1 MSASLNF
8 EWIIKGKSGTFLLI
22 STKKQAF
29 PMKID
34 LDMMDGK
41 ILEILQADARVTLA
55 EIGRRI
61 HLSQPAVAERVKRME
76 AANVITGYHAR
87 VNPEALGYG
96 ITAFVRIA
104 SRATDTPVL
113 KIAEQV
119 PEVVE
124 CHAIT
129 GEDCVIVKVVAP
141 SVRELERVITSLARC
156 GVTST
161 SLILSSSIERR
172 AIKPVE

>member
-1 MSASLNF
+1 
-8 EWIIKGKSGTFLLI
+8 
-22 STKKQAF
+22 
-29 PMKID
+29 MKLELD
-34 LDMMDGK
+34 LMDAK
-41 ILEILQADARVTLA
+41 ILEILQADARVTMA

-61 HLSQPAVAERVKRME
+61 HLSQPAVTERVRRME
-76 AANVITGYHAR
+76 AAQVITGYHAH

-96 ITAFVRIA
+96 ITAFVRVA
-104 SRATDTPVL
+104 SRSSDIPVV

-119 PEVVE
+119 PEVIE

-129 GEDCVIVKVVAP
+129 GEDCVIVKVVAS
-141 SVRELERVITSLARC
+141 SVKELERVISSLARC

-172 AIKPVE
+172 AIKPAQEQVN

>member
-1 MSASLNF
+1 
-8 EWIIKGKSGTFLLI
+8 
-22 STKKQAF
+22 
-29 PMKID
+29 MKLELD
-34 LDMMDGK
+34 LMDAK
-41 ILEILQADARVTLA
+41 ILEILQADARVTMA

-61 HLSQPAVAERVKRME
+61 HLSQPAVTERVRRME
-76 AANVITGYHAR
+76 AAGVITGYHAH

-96 ITAFVRIA
+96 ITAFVRVA
-104 SRATDTPVL
+104 SRSSDIPVV

-119 PEVVE
+119 PEVIE

-129 GEDCVIVKVVAP
+129 GEDCVVVKVVAS
-141 SVRELERVITSLARC
+141 SVKELERVISSLARC

-172 AIKPVE
+172 AIKPAQ

>member
-1 MSASLNF
+1 
-8 EWIIKGKSGTFLLI
+8 
-22 STKKQAF
+22 
-29 PMKID
+29 MKLELD
-34 LDMMDGK
+34 LMDAK
-41 ILEILQADARVTLA
+41 ILEILQGDARVTMA

-61 HLSQPAVAERVKRME
+61 HLSQPAVTERVRRME
-76 AANVITGYHAR
+76 AARVITGYHAH

-96 ITAFVRIA
+96 ITAFVRVA
-104 SRATDTPVL
+104 SRSSDIPVV

-119 PEVVE
+119 PEVIE

-129 GEDCVIVKVVAP
+129 GEDCVVVKVVAS
-141 SVRELERVITSLARC
+141 SVKELERVISSLARC

-172 AIKPVE
+172 AIKPVS